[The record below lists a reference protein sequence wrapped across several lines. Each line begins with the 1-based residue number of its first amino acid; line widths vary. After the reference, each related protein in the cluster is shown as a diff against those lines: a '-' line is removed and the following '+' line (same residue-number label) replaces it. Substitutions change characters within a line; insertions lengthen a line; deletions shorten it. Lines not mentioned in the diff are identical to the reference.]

1 MESKKPRKKR
11 KLGSYPFLS
20 VVFSITLALMVIG
33 LFGWLLVHTN
43 RLTSLI
49 KEKIEVQVFLNND
62 VSSGE
67 RNRIERILA
76 SKRYLLQEDEQ
87 ASIHFI
93 SRDEAAKQF
102 IEDTGE
108 DFTELLGENPLRD
121 SFVINVTQAYQSVDS
136 LQVIEHE
143 IQSLNGVF
151 EVSYVKSLVRSINDN
166 LKVIGLVL
174 VGFAVILIAVVVIL
188 INNTI
193 KLALFS
199 QRFLI
204 RSMQLVGATGRFIKR
219 PFLNRALLYGAMS
232 GILTCGVLYGLYQS
246 ALLKVEQLRLLE
258 DEQTMYMLYAALILL
273 GMIVAY
279 FSTLLAIRRY
289 LKTSLDELY

>member
-1 MESKKPRKKR
+1 M
-11 KLGSYPFLS
+11 
-20 VVFSITLALMVIG
+20 
-33 LFGWLLVHTN
+33 
-43 RLTSLI
+43 
-49 KEKIEVQVFLNND
+49 
-62 VSSGE
+62 
-67 RNRIERILA
+67 
-76 SKRYLLQEDEQ
+76 
-87 ASIHFI
+87 
-93 SRDEAAKQF
+93 
-102 IEDTGE
+102 
-108 DFTELLGENPLRD
+108 
-121 SFVINVTQAYQSVDS
+121 INVTQAYQSVDS

-258 DEQTMYMLYAALILL
+258 DEQSMYMLYAALILL